1 MADSTD
7 FNSDYAAF
15 DEVNLRSE
23 RALSDFDQRHKVVF
37 AAVLESPWQGSRV
50 LSGFELSPIISYNSG
65 HPFNLLAGA
74 DINGDNHFTNDRP
87 PGAPRNS
94 GLGPNYATF
103 DMRLSRIFKIGE
115 QSRLRFTAE
124 GFNITN
130 RTNYASVN
138 NIVGAAFAPSFSVH
152 GTAGLS
158 PSQPLGFTAALP
170 KREIQL
176 GLRFDF

>member
-1 MADSTD
+1 
-7 FNSDYAAF
+7 
-15 DEVNLRSE
+15 
-23 RALSDFDQRHKVVF
+23 HKVVF
-37 AAVLESPWQGSRV
+37 RDVMESPWMGARV
-50 LSGFELSPIISYNSG
+50 LSGFELSPIVSYNSG

-87 PGAPRNS
+87 PGAARNS
-94 GLGPNYATF
+94 GLGPNYTTF

-138 NIVGAAFAPSFSVH
+138 NIDDSAFAPPLNAK
-152 GTAGLS
+152 GT
-158 PSQPLGFTAALP
+158 P
-170 KREIQL
+170 
-176 GLRFDF
+176 